1 MVRML
6 DLAAAKGFAA
16 QYAPGDVVGLAF
28 IFVAVIAVVAIA
40 VFSCAD
46 GADDKP
52 KPKRRRSHWVGGGV
66 VTGGGGCGGGGGGC

>member
-6 DLAAAKGFAA
+6 DLAAAKGLGSR
-16 QYAPGDVVGLAF
+16 YAPGHVAGLALV
-28 IFVAVIAVVAIA
+28 FVAVVAIVAVA

-52 KPKRRRSHWVGGGV
+52 KPKRRRSVWVGPV
-66 VTGGGGCGGGGGGC
+66 LSGGGC